1 MIAPDLLAALN
12 AVLRELLGTPE
23 RDSAWLM
30 AELDRLLPGDGPI
43 ITTATDGG
51 GWTDPS
57 RWVGRPLAIGVS
69 LGADGW
75 TWATSA
81 GVSGRILPAT
91 ALETER
97 LNMLLRGDL

>member
-12 AVLRELLGTPE
+12 AAMRELLGNPE
-23 RDSAWLM
+23 RDTAWLM
-30 AELDRLLPGDGPI
+30 AQLDTLLPGDGPI

-51 GWTDPS
+51 GWTDPA
-57 RWVGRPLAIGVS
+57 RWIGRPLAIGVW

-81 GVSGRILPAT
+81 GVSERHLPAT

-97 LNMLLRGDL
+97 LTLLLQGDI